1 MLEENEK
8 KENSNLELNKFN
20 NNNIKTD
27 IKLKTNLT
35 KEINFSNSN
44 EKKIEKKKTK
54 KKYF

>member
-35 KEINFSNSN
+35 KEINF
-44 EKKIEKKKTK
+44 
-54 KKYF
+54 